1 MPSIRRVAQLQNYHD
16 GEGEEDKEELLNF
29 KADELLG
36 DADEEGEDDQWVAT
50 HISSKGNL
58 FAYTMSDTIDVH

>member
-16 GEGEEDKEELLNF
+16 GEGEEDREELLNF

-36 DADEEGEDDQWVAT
+36 DAAEEGEDDQWVAT
-50 HISSKGNL
+50 HISSKGDF
-58 FAYTMSDTIDVH
+58 FAHTRYDTMLVH